1 MFKFNFS
8 QVTAD
13 VADVTQ
19 LPENASSSEKVE
31 VAGLEIKLTDSHRE
45 RAQQYKTS
53 CKIESCG
60 ISGSSFKLNLV
71 DVKVVEQNI
80 LESEDTENYRS
91 LTTALTLNS
100 DVIKGVYEG
109 GLKIWECTLDLLS
122 FLAKESF
129 NLDNL
134 DVLDL
139 GCGSGL
145 LGIYALCHGGAR
157 HVHFQDYNAEVLEL
171 VTIPNVL
178 LNIDETQPSEQ
189 KHLDKLKFFSGD
201 WASLEEKLDSYDVI
215 LTSETIYCSENY
227 SKLLNIFK
235 TVLKKTGV
243 IYVAAKQH
251 YFGVG
256 GNIRQFEQLL
266 RHEKWETSVC
276 FCSEEGVKREILKV
290 TLPN

>member
-31 VAGLEIKLTDSHRE
+31 VTGLEIKLTDSHRE

-109 GLKIWECTLDLLS
+109 IIFVS
-122 FLAKESF
+122 
-129 NLDNL
+129 
-134 DVLDL
+134 
-139 GCGSGL
+139 
-145 LGIYALCHGGAR
+145 
-157 HVHFQDYNAEVLEL
+157 
-171 VTIPNVL
+171 
-178 LNIDETQPSEQ
+178 
-189 KHLDKLKFFSGD
+189 
-201 WASLEEKLDSYDVI
+201 SLIHYINMHHSIHI
-215 LTSETIYCSENY
+215 LICM
-227 SKLLNIFK
+227 
-235 TVLKKTGV
+235 
-243 IYVAAKQH
+243 
-251 YFGVG
+251 
-256 GNIRQFEQLL
+256 
-266 RHEKWETSVC
+266 
-276 FCSEEGVKREILKV
+276 
-290 TLPN
+290 